1 MARKIPQPHGGAI
14 NRFEKGDTNNGGR
27 PPKLATTVIRTLKD
41 QGIAQVS
48 RTEVDELIGRLQNLS
63 RKDLLDMA
71 KADDTPII
79 VALIARG
86 LCGAKGH
93 EFMTRDLWDRAHGRP
108 QQSVD
113 VKEEGE
119 VKHTITFRRGGDR
132 SAPSPQPSTDTP
144 TP

>member
-71 KADDTPII
+71 KAEDTPII

-93 EFMTRDLWDRAHGRP
+93 EFMTRDLWDRQHGRP
-108 QQSVD
+108 KQALAL
-113 VKEEGE
+113 EHGE
-119 VKHTITFRRGGDR
+119 QKHTITFRRK
-132 SAPSPQPSTDTP
+132 TDKE
-144 TP
+144 